1 MTPAAPGVPGLEHPN
16 PQIEPPATYE
26 LPFMLRL
33 DLEPDEEIV
42 FATRQ
47 SPLAPLAL
55 LWPVAI
61 GLFGWAFLNAASVAI
76 AGQLAPT
83 VIQFGVLGM
92 TVVLALRWLVRDGLG
107 WFLCWF
113 VLTNR
118 RLVVSRGVLRRLRH
132 EADIGRIQT
141 IHVERPNPVANAMNI
156 GDVQVLTASST
167 GSIWMR
173 GVARPDDIAYTL
185 RLAQQGKLGGHD
197 AADEVAATGV
207 HSPLESPIVRAAL
220 DSLLEGDNPEAEPD
234 RSHLLHGSLF
244 RRRIEVALLPGEFII
259 DRLYRHWFTLVLR
272 LAPPFALGVGV
283 IFILGLVR
291 SFVGGGFG
299 AAWTLMA
306 LTGLGVLIWD
316 LLIFSNYMDDVFILT
331 SQRIIDIDRE
341 FYIFAEARHEAMYRA
356 IQDVA
361 IKMPLLGR
369 YFGYGNLFVE
379 TAGRAPNIEMYN
391 MAHPRRTQERIF
403 ALINADKERKAA
415 ADLKSQRKE
424 LHASVGAV
432 LTALMLAT
440 PDLRGLPVTIAATRL
455 RAAGLGVVIAGER
468 PSLHYAPGVV
478 LAQTPGPGATALRG
492 AEVALTLS
500 RRPTATHP

>member
-1 MTPAAPGVPGLEHPN
+1 MVPGASGVAGIEQPN

-33 DLEPDEEIV
+33 DLKHDEEII

-47 SPLAPLAL
+47 SPLTPLVM

-61 GLFGWAFLNAASVAI
+61 GVFGWAFLNAMSVAI
-76 AGQLAPT
+76 AGPPAPAI
-83 VIQFGVLGM
+83 IQVGILGM
-92 TVVLALRWLVRDGLG
+92 TGILALRWLVRDGLG

-113 VLTNR
+113 VLTNQ

-132 EADIGRIQT
+132 EADVGRIQT
-141 IHVERPNPVANAMNI
+141 IHVERPNPIANALNI

-173 GVARPDDIAYTL
+173 GVARPDDMAYTL
-185 RLAQQGKLGGHD
+185 RLAQQGKLGGHS
-197 AADEVAATGV
+197 AADGDDPAAGP

-220 DSLLEGDNPEAEPD
+220 DSLLEEDNAEAEPD
-234 RSHLLHGSLF
+234 RSHLLHGSLL

-259 DRLYRHWFTLVLR
+259 DRLYRHWFTLLLR
-272 LAPPFALGVGV
+272 LLPPIALAIGV
-283 IFILGLVR
+283 IVILGLLR
-291 SFVGGGFG
+291 AFVGSGFG

-306 LTGLGVLIWD
+306 LAGLGALIWD
-316 LLIFSNYMDDVFILT
+316 LMIFSNYMDDVFILT

-356 IQDVA
+356 VQDVA

-415 ADLKSQRKE
+415 ADLRSQRKE
-424 LHASVGAV
+424 LHHSVSVV
-432 LTALMLAT
+432 LTTLMLAT
-440 PDLRGLPVTIAATRL
+440 PDVRGLAVTTAATRL

-468 PSLHYAPGVV
+468 PSARHAPGLV
-478 LAQTPGPGATALRG
+478 LAQSPGPGATSLRG
-492 AEVALTLS
+492 A
-500 RRPTATHP
+500 